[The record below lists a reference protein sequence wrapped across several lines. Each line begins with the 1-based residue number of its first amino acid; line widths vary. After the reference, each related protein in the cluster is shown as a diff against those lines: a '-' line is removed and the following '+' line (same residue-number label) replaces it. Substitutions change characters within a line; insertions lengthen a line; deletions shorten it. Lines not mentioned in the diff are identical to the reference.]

1 MPEFQPNSLYY
12 GDNLEVLRAFPS
24 ECVDLVYLDPPF
36 NSNRSYNVLFKEAA
50 GTEAEAQIEAFEDT
64 WRWTTHTA
72 AVYNEVA
79 SRGDDVGKLLRSF
92 VDALG
97 HNDVTAYLTMM
108 APRLV
113 ELRRVMK
120 PAASIY
126 LHCDPT
132 ASHYLKVLM
141 DAVFGARQFRN
152 EIVWFYRRWAAASNR
167 FQRMHDTILFYANR
181 DAAFNQQYV
190 ETSSTRAPM
199 KRGYN
204 TNTYVSKGVRK
215 RQIIVEDRDVFDAAV
230 AAGEV
235 DTSAFERVVYRKN
248 KGTPAFDVFE
258 IPIINPQ
265 SKERLGYQTQKPE
278 ALLERIIEAS
288 SNPGDLVLDPF
299 CGCGTAVAVA
309 HRLGRQWIG
318 IDITWLAVALMRN
331 RLRTAFPADF
341 PEDAPGSP
349 RVDGEP
355 ADEAAALALAERDK
369 FQFQFWAVAKLGATP
384 RSGVDRKGPDRGI
397 DGVTTFPE
405 RDPDDPERL
414 TLDHK
419 QVVIS
424 VKGGAT
430 GVRDVRDLRGVIE
443 REDAAI
449 GVLVTADTRTR
460 AMERE
465 AAAAGFYRSP
475 WTGIAYPRIQLLTAG
490 EIVHGARIEMPSR
503 LSVPQYRPATPAGER
518 TEQGELI

>member
-24 ECVDLVYLDPPF
+24 DCVDLVYLDPPF

-50 GTEAEAQIEAFEDT
+50 GTEAEAQIKAFEDT
-64 WRWTTHTA
+64 WRWTTQAA

-79 SRGDDVGKLLRSF
+79 ARGDDVGRLLQSF
-92 VDALG
+92 VEALG

-120 PAASIY
+120 PTASIY

-132 ASHYLKVLM
+132 ASHYLKTLM
-141 DAVFGARQFRN
+141 DAVFGPSNFLN
-152 EIVWFYRRWAAASNR
+152 EIVWSYRTGGAGKRHFAR
-167 FQRMHDTILFYANR
+167 KHDILLMYSR
-181 DAAFNQQYV
+181 GGRYTFNQQKEKAY
-190 ETSSTRAPM
+190 T
-199 KRGYN
+199 K
-204 TNTYVSKGVRK
+204 SKSRKPGLINYGAGTAQFFEDEMGVFNL
-215 RQIIVEDRDVFDAAV
+215 VNMRDVWDISYINSR
-230 AAGEV
+230 
-235 DTSAFERVVYRKN
+235 SA
-248 KGTPAFDVFE
+248 
-258 IPIINPQ
+258 
-265 SKERLGYQTQKPE
+265 ERLGYQTQKPE
-278 ALLERIIEAS
+278 SLLERIIEAS
-288 SNPGDLVLDPF
+288 SNPGDVVLDPF

-309 HRLGRQWIG
+309 HRLRRQWIG

-341 PEDAPGSP
+341 PEDAPDSP

-355 ADEAAALALAERDK
+355 ADEATALALAERDK
-369 FQFQFWAVAKLGATP
+369 FQFQFWAVAKLGALP
-384 RSGVDRKGPDRGI
+384 RGGVDRKGPDSGI

-430 GVRDVRDLRGVIE
+430 GVRDVRDLRGVVE

-449 GVLVTADTRTR
+449 GVLVTANTRTR
-460 AMERE
+460 AMEQE

-475 WTGIAYPRIQLLTAG
+475 WTGASYPRIQLLMAG
-490 EIVHGARIEMPSR
+490 EIVHGARIGMPSR
-503 LSVPQYRPATPAGER
+503 LSVPQYLPAPRAGER
-518 TEQGELI
+518 TEQGELLGP